1 MAQHNFRFQGKFVI
15 TGILECV
22 TGTRIG
28 GTQEKFE
35 IVALTTLSS
44 KTRSPICLTSQVRR

>member
-1 MAQHNFRFQGKFVI
+1 VKEMAQHNFRFQGKFVI

-28 GTQEKFE
+28 GTQDH
-35 IVALTTLSS
+35 L
-44 KTRSPICLTSQVRR
+44 RSAA